1 MTKVQSSLR
10 CGFLLCALFCVVSS
24 AFAQGSFSLPDGD
37 KKDDISFELI
47 NNLVIIPVEI
57 NGTELSFLLDTGVDA
72 TIIFGIT
79 QEDSLR
85 VNTAK
90 PVKMKG
96 LGAGDAVEALESLNN
111 TVRVGDAVDN
121 NHALYFVFDSSLNF
135 SPRMGVPIHGILG
148 YSFFK
153 DFVVKTNYINKKLT
167 IYDPKQYSERD
178 CKKCTEF
185 AIDFHNNKPYVEAY
199 IETETVQDNMTFLV
213 DSGSSDALWLLKE
226 PYSIKSDSTQYFE
239 DFLGLGISGSIYGK
253 RSRVNKTT
261 LGDFVMRNVK
271 VAFPSEEAMDNI
283 TFYEERDGSLGGEI
297 LRRFTFVMNY
307 PEKKMYLR
315 SNSNYKDPF
324 HYNMSGITVEY
335 GEMTS
340 LRDVQHIR
348 TDLIETRKSARDN
361 DARDMPI
368 GNFVSYFLAPKLLV
382 AEIRE
387 GSPAALAG
395 VKRGDEIITVNGMA
409 AYTYELYELSNLFS
423 SEVGKRM
430 SLLLKRNGIK
440 FRAKFTLQKLI

>member
-1 MTKVQSSLR
+1 MTKLQSSIRYGLI
-10 CGFLLCALFCVVSS
+10 LCATFCVGVSGL
-24 AFAQGSFSLPDGD
+24 AQGSFSLPDRD
-37 KKDDISFELI
+37 RKDEIPFELI

-57 NGTELSFLLDTGVDA
+57 NGTKLSFLLDTGVDV

-79 QEDSLR
+79 QKDSLR

-96 LGAGDAVEALESLNN
+96 LGTGDAVEALESLNN
-111 TVRVGDAVDN
+111 TMRVGDAVDR

-148 YSFFK
+148 HSFFK
-153 DFVVKTNYINKKLT
+153 DFVVKTNYISKKIT
-167 IYDPKQYSERD
+167 MYKPSQYTEKD
-178 CKKCTEF
+178 CKKCSEF
-185 AIDFHNNKPYVEAY
+185 ALDFHDNKPYFQAN
-199 IETETVQDNMTFLV
+199 IETETVKEDMTLLI
-213 DSGSSDALWLLKE
+213 DSGSSDALWLLQE
-226 PYSIKSDSTQYFE
+226 QDFIQTDSTQYFN
-239 DFLGLGISGSIYGK
+239 DFLGFGMSGSIFGK
-253 RSRVNKTT
+253 RSRVNRTSF
-261 LGDFVMRNVK
+261 GDFILRNVK
-271 VAFPSEEAMDNI
+271 VAFPSDEAMNNI
-283 TFYEERDGSLGGEI
+283 TFYEERDGSIGGEI
-297 LRRFTFVMNY
+297 LRRFTVVMNY

-315 SNSNYKDPF
+315 SNRNYKDPF
-324 HYNMSGITVEY
+324 NYNMSGITVEY

-340 LRDVQHIR
+340 LRDIQHIR
-348 TDLIETRKSARDN
+348 TDLIATRKSSRDN
-361 DARDMPI
+361 DARDISI
-368 GNFVSYFLAPKLLV
+368 GKYVSYFLAPKLMI

-387 GSPAALAG
+387 NSPAALAG
-395 VKRGDEIITVNGMA
+395 IKRGDEIITVNGMA